1 MENFVHPKL
10 DDDTFAQ
17 LDEFHHDYLKM
28 RDEIEDNYVM
38 PDEFFAKFRYRS
50 YEPVST
56 ETLRTR
62 LTAIKDAAEKSLEI
76 LEKAEAGE
84 PVEDIAFTNEEYS
97 STTEEIVTYNAKNK
111 RSENIEYFPDRYSK
125 EEQEQFDAQLRAWS
139 YVCEAGSQH
148 WAMYYNDILEWEKI
162 KKTEEERNRML
173 QERGLVEAYEITRRG
188 QE

>member
-1 MENFVHPKL
+1 MKNFEHPELDENTL
-10 DDDTFAQ
+10 AQ
-17 LDEFHHDYLKM
+17 LDEFCRDYLEM
-28 RDEIEDNYVM
+28 RDEIEETYTL
-38 PDEFFAKFRYRS
+38 PEGFFEKFSLRS

-76 LEKAEAGE
+76 LEKSEAGE
-84 PVEDIAFTNEEYS
+84 SVENIAFTNEEYS
-97 STTEEIVTYNAKNK
+97 STAEEIVTYNAKNK
-111 RSENIEYFPDRYSK
+111 RSENIVYFPERYSE
-125 EEQEQFDAQLRAWS
+125 EEQEQFDSQLRAWS
-139 YVCEAGSQH
+139 YICEAGSQH